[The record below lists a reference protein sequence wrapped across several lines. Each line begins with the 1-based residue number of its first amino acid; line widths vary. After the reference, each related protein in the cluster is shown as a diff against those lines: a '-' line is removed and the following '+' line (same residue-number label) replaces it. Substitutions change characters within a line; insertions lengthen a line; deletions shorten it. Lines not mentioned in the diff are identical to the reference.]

1 MVGGEG
7 TTACGL
13 TGLPGPD
20 VLGSGWV
27 PAGHSGSKDSAHMGH
42 APHTCRLRTASH
54 LPALN
59 RRLLTT
65 TFGRDEGWGLSGLA
79 NKRQHWDL
87 NPGLTSSRWPV
98 STQGGA
104 RGPQGRAKDVLSL
117 SCPDLCAGRGRLRS
131 VHPARLPAA
140 RRQLCSGAQTARIR
154 HGGQHASP
162 GEARKSPA
170 RHSLGLCLH
179 LTCLPPSPITSFQ
192 FPSVARS
199 QSTPDSEWPVSA
211 EAA

>member
-1 MVGGEG
+1 M
-7 TTACGL
+7 
-13 TGLPGPD
+13 
-20 VLGSGWV
+20 LGSGWV
-27 PAGHSGSKDSAHMGH
+27 PAGHSGFKDSTHTGH
-42 APHTCRLRTASH
+42 APHTCRLRPASL

-59 RRLLTT
+59 RQLLTT
-65 TFGRDEGWGLSGLA
+65 TFGRDQGWGLSGLA

-87 NPGLTSSRWPV
+87 NPGLTSSCWPV

-104 RGPQGRAKDVLSL
+104 RDPQGRVKDVLSL
-117 SCPDLCAGRGRLRS
+117 SYPDLCAGRGQAEEECPPRS
-131 VHPARLPAA
+131 PTCRTSAA
-140 RRQLCSGAQTARIR
+140 VLGSPDRTHQR

-162 GEARKSPA
+162 GEAWKSPA

-192 FPSVARS
+192 FQSVARS